1 MILDAW
7 YCLSLRAAA
16 DAALRA
22 GIVQSAVPER
32 GYAPSGG
39 TPFPGALSF
48 FSKLRASDIEGKTG
62 RKPTLPL
69 FVSLFAMPKERR
81 LCGYGRFVPFGVHLI
96 NG

>member
-62 RKPTLPL
+62 RKPALPL
-69 FVSLFAMPKERR
+69 LSLFLRCQKRDACADMGVSYR
-81 LCGYGRFVPFGVHLI
+81 LEYIL
-96 NG
+96 